1 MKRRAILELLP
12 GRNQTHVNKLILLMG
27 ARATGK
33 TTLASACFPDY
44 NYLSVEDPT
53 QEENYQNLTL
63 AQWREIYPN
72 AVVDEVQRIPK
83 LLSHI
88 QFTVEQYVDTKYV
101 LLSSGQ
107 LSDLEQVNAKRTKR
121 YTVFELFPL
130 TLPELSTTSWGDNV
144 FLSFFQR
151 YMKGGRGIESLSA
164 SFSADTRYAKKME
177 ALQFYLRN
185 GGYPALTDKAMK
197 DEERQIWLNS
207 YLTTF
212 LEQDVR
218 HYVSLRNMM
227 PFIKALQYLAQST
240 GSFINYS
247 SVSKE
252 AGVSVPT
259 AQRYVH
265 YLEMG
270 YLIISLPSWEMNNS
284 KKLVKAPKIHFL
296 DPGVLQA
303 VLHKQGSLAANEFKS
318 AIIAELYK
326 QLKNSQL
333 SASCY
338 HLSTL
343 DGREVDVL
351 LEMPDYYIAIVVKM
365 SNRINHTDARHLIDL
380 QQILNKPLKQCFIL
394 SNDLQTQVLK
404 DNIVAMHVATFLG

>member
-1 MKRRAILELLP
+1 
-12 GRNQTHVNKLILLMG
+12 MG

-33 TTLASACFPDY
+33 TTIASACFPDY

-53 QEENYQNLTL
+53 QQENYQNLTI

-72 AVVDEVQRIPK
+72 AIIDEVQRIPQ
-83 LLSHI
+83 LLG
-88 QFTVEQYVDTKYV
+88 QMQLTTEQYLDTRYV

-107 LSDLEQVNAKRTKR
+107 LSELEQVNAKRAKR

-130 TLPELSTTSWGDNV
+130 TLPELATSSLEDNV
-144 FLSFFQR
+144 LLSFFQR
-151 YMKGGRGIESLSA
+151 YMKGGRGIDSLNA
-164 SFSADTRYAKKME
+164 PFSSDTRYAKKME
-177 ALQFYLRN
+177 ALQFYLKH
-185 GGYPALTDKAMK
+185 GGYPALTCKEMR
-197 DEERQIWLNS
+197 DEDRQAWLNS
-207 YLTTF
+207 YVTTF
-212 LEQDVR
+212 LEQDMR

-227 PFIKALQYLAQST
+227 PFIKAQQYLAQNT
-240 GSFINYS
+240 GSILNFS

-259 AQRYVH
+259 VQRYVR
-265 YLEMG
+265 YLEMC
-270 YLIISLPSWEMNNS
+270 YQVISLPSWEMNDS
-284 KKLVKAPKIHFL
+284 KKLVKSPKVHFM

-318 AIIAELYK
+318 AIVAEIYK
-326 QLKNSQL
+326 QMKNSQL

-351 LEMPDYYIAIVVKM
+351 LEMPDYYIAIVIKM
-365 SNRINHTDARHLIDL
+365 SNRVNHTDARHLTDL

-394 SNDLQTQVLK
+394 SNDTQTQTLK
-404 DNIVAMHVATFLG
+404 NNIIAMHVAAFLG

>member
-1 MKRRAILELLP
+1 
-12 GRNQTHVNKLILLMG
+12 MG

-33 TTLASACFPDY
+33 TTIASAFFPDY
-44 NYLSVEDPT
+44 KYLSVEDPT
-53 QEENYQNLTL
+53 QLENYQNLTTP
-63 AQWREIYPN
+63 QWREIYPN
-72 AVVDEVQRIPK
+72 AIIDEVQRIPK
-83 LLSHI
+83 LLSQI
-88 QFTVEQYVDTKYV
+88 QLTAEQYVDTKYV

-130 TLPELSTTSWGDNV
+130 TLPELATNSWDDNV

-151 YMKGGRGIESLSA
+151 YMKGGRGVESLNSP
-164 SFSADTRYAKKME
+164 FSSDTRYAKKME
-177 ALQFYLRN
+177 ALQFYLKH
-185 GGYPALTDKAMK
+185 GGYPALANKEMK
-197 DEERQIWLNS
+197 DEERQAWLNS
-207 YLTTF
+207 YATTF

-218 HYVSLRNMM
+218 HYVSLRNMV
-227 PFIKALQYLAQST
+227 PFIKAQQYLAQNT
-240 GSFINYS
+240 GSIVNFS

-259 AQRYVH
+259 VQRYVH
-265 YLEMG
+265 YLEMC
-270 YLIISLPSWEMNNS
+270 YQVISLPPWEMNNA
-284 KKLVKAPKIHFL
+284 KKLVKSPKVHFL

-303 VLHKQGSLAANEFKS
+303 ILRKQGSLAANEFKS
-318 AIIAELYK
+318 AIVAELYK
-326 QLKNSQL
+326 QMKNSQL

-351 LEMPDYYIAIVVKM
+351 LETPDHYIAIVVKM
-365 SNRINHTDARHLIDL
+365 SNRINHTDARHLTDL

-394 SNDLQTQVLK
+394 SNDPHTQTLK
-404 DNIVAMHVATFLG
+404 DNIIAMHAAAFLG